1 METFSKVYESFDAQ
15 ADEGGAFVVGDPQH
29 VAEKIIRHSQALGGI
44 DRFTFQMDKT
54 PYSPM
59 NS

>member
-44 DRFTFQMDKT
+44 DSDGEEANEVSNTQT
-54 PYSPM
+54 IE
-59 NS
+59 